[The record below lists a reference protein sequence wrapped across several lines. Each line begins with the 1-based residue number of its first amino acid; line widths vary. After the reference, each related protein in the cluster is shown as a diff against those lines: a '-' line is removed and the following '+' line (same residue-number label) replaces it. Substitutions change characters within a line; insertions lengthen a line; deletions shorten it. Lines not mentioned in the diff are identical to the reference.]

1 MVCAV
6 QVCHRNQLDT
16 VEHFKPEKQSEEA
29 IAAMAH
35 YKDLVNKMRRPDKPA
50 APVSHATWPCV
61 LLTQL
66 FMLCETMHPRSVLTR
81 ARNCVA
87 S

>member
-29 IAAMAH
+29 IASMAH
-35 YKDLVNKMRRPDKPA
+35 YKDLVNVMRRPDKPA

-61 LLTQL
+61 N
-66 FMLCETMHPRSVLTR
+66 VY
-81 ARNCVA
+81 
-87 S
+87 